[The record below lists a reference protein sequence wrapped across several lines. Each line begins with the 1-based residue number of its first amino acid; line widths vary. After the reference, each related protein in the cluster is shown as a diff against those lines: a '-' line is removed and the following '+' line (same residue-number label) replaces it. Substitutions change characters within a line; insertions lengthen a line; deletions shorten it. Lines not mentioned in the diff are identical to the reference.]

1 MILPTLIE
9 IEYQSLMHILASS
22 WAYWAAARGD
32 LKINGG
38 TWKSYFLPSD
48 NIRATVLHPDHE
60 ENEEAIR
67 KADAKQSVDE
77 KACDVFLRMCK
88 KSYHKKDHMNCG
100 VRPVHIEEHHVDKTL
115 LVEPPV
121 GLVKVLLNAN

>member
-1 MILPTLIE
+1 M
-9 IEYQSLMHILASS
+9 
-22 WAYWAAARGD
+22 
-32 LKINGG
+32 
-38 TWKSYFLPSD
+38 LPSD

-67 KADAKQSVDE
+67 EADAKQSVDE
-77 KACDVFLRMCK
+77 KACDVFLLMWR
-88 KSYHKKDHMNCG
+88 KSHHKKGHVNFG

-121 GLVKVLLNAN
+121 GLVKVL